1 MEITIKGNPKEIADL
16 VSSIQNRQLEI
27 ESPLNLMSEAL
38 SQPFVILAKNSQLRF
53 NSVLLNKDPFFTRD
67 SNRF

>member
-27 ESPLNLMSEAL
+27 ESPLNLVSEAFE
-38 SQPFVILAKNSQLRF
+38 SAICDTGEEQPTEI
-53 NSVLLNKDPFFTRD
+53 
-67 SNRF
+67 